1 MPACASGGRCRVRL
15 AAPHPTAEL
24 ESLSA
29 ILSPMREQLLKVEPG
44 APNVIGEA
52 TAGRLEL
59 LPLSVEQYDRMI
71 EEGILPEDTG
81 VELLDGV
88 LVRKD
93 RGDAGGDPMT
103 VGEAHAYVVKQLAY
117 LGLRLD
123 PARVHLQTQQPIVI
137 PGAGEPEPDA
147 AIVVRPITAI
157 GKPPAADVSSV
168 IEVAGTSLE
177 RDRTTKLRHY
187 ARGGI
192 PQYVILNLQD
202 RTAEEYLEPN
212 HTAGTYL
219 RKTVHS
225 VGTLLRLRL
234 VGNEGLELR
243 VGELFPSA

>member
-1 MPACASGGRCRVRL
+1 MGV
-15 AAPHPTAEL
+15 
-24 ESLSA
+24 
-29 ILSPMREQLLKVEPG
+29 QLLKIEPG

-52 TAGRLEL
+52 AAGRLEL
-59 LPLSVEQYDRMI
+59 LPLSVDQYDRMI

-93 RGDAGGDPMT
+93 RGDAGGDPRT

-123 PARVHLQTQQPIVI
+123 PTRADLQTQQPVVI

-147 AIVVRPITAI
+147 AIVALPITSA
-157 GKPPAADVSSV
+157 GKPRAEHVTCV
-168 IEVAGTSLE
+168 VEVAGTSLE

-192 PQYVILNLQD
+192 PQYVILDLHE
-202 RTAEEYLEPN
+202 RTAEEYLDPDS
-212 HTAGTYL
+212 TAGSYVT
-219 RKTVHS
+219 KVTHPTG
-225 VGTLLRLRL
+225 GTLRFR
-234 VGNEGLELR
+234 VAGEEGLS
-243 VGELFPSA
+243 VTVSELFPNP

>member
-1 MPACASGGRCRVRL
+1 MTEP
-15 AAPHPTAEL
+15 
-24 ESLSA
+24 
-29 ILSPMREQLLKVEPG
+29 LLKVEPG

-52 TAGRLEL
+52 AGGRLEL

-103 VGEAHAYVVKQLAY
+103 VGEAHAYVVRQLAY

-123 PARVHLQTQQPIVI
+123 PARLHLQTQQPVVI

-147 AIVVRPITAI
+147 AIVVRPLTAT
-157 GKPPAADVSSV
+157 GKPRAAQISCV

-187 ARGGI
+187 ASGGI
-192 PQYVILNLQD
+192 PQYIILNLAA
-202 RTAEEYLEPN
+202 RTAEEHLDPDPE
-212 HTAGTYL
+212 AGTYAT
-219 RKTVHS
+219 RSVHTADKTLGLQLGKDESIEIHPAK
-225 VGTLLRLRL
+225 LLP
-234 VGNEGLELR
+234 
-243 VGELFPSA
+243 PS

>member
-1 MPACASGGRCRVRL
+1 MA
-15 AAPHPTAEL
+15 
-24 ESLSA
+24 
-29 ILSPMREQLLKVEPG
+29 EQLLRVEPG
-44 APNVIGEA
+44 APNVFGEA

-71 EEGILPEDTG
+71 EEGILAEDTA

-103 VGEAHAYVVKQLAY
+103 VGEAHAYVVRQLAY

-123 PARVHLQTQQPIVI
+123 PARLHLQTQQPVVI

-147 AIVVRPITAI
+147 AIVLRPITAA
-157 GKPPAADVSSV
+157 GKPRAEHVSCV
-168 IEVAGTSLE
+168 IEVAGTSRE

-192 PQYVILNLQD
+192 PQYVILNLHD
-202 RTAEEYLEPN
+202 RTAEEYLQPDPE
-212 HTAGTYL
+212 AGSYG
-219 RKTVHS
+219 RRIAHAA
-225 VGTLLRLRL
+225 GARLRLRL
-234 VGNEGLELR
+234 GGGDGLE
-243 VGELFPSA
+243 VAVAELFPGA

>member
-1 MPACASGGRCRVRL
+1 MA
-15 AAPHPTAEL
+15 
-24 ESLSA
+24 
-29 ILSPMREQLLKVEPG
+29 EQLLKVEPG
-44 APNVIGEA
+44 APNVFGEA
-52 TAGRLEL
+52 AAGRLEL

-103 VGEAHAYVVKQLAY
+103 VGEAHAYVVRQLAY

-123 PARVHLQTQQPIVI
+123 PARLHLQTQQPVVI

-147 AIVVRPITAI
+147 AIVLRPITGT
-157 GKPPAADVSSV
+157 GKPRAEDVSCV

-192 PQYVILNLQD
+192 PQYVILDLHD
-202 RTAEEYLEPN
+202 RTAEEYLDADVE
-212 HTAGTYL
+212 AGTYAT
-219 RKTVHS
+219 RIVHQ
-225 VGTLLRLRL
+225 GGAHIRLHLAGGERL
-234 VGNEGLELR
+234 EIAV
-243 VGELFPSA
+243 A

>member
-1 MPACASGGRCRVRL
+1 MLDA
-15 AAPHPTAEL
+15 
-24 ESLSA
+24 
-29 ILSPMREQLLKVEPG
+29 MREPLLKVEPG
-44 APNVIGEA
+44 APNVFGEA
-52 TAGRLEL
+52 AAGGLEL
-59 LPLSVEQYDRMI
+59 LALSVEQYDRMI

-123 PARVHLQTQQPIVI
+123 PARVHLQTQQPVVI

-147 AIVVRPITAI
+147 AIILRPITAT
-157 GKPPAADVSSV
+157 GKSRAEHVSSV
-168 IEVAGTSLE
+168 IEVAGTSLG

-192 PQYVILNLQD
+192 PQYVILNLAE
-202 RTAEEYLEPN
+202 RTAEEYLEPD
-212 HTAGTYL
+212 
-219 RKTVHS
+219 S
-225 VGTLLRLRL
+225 EVGSYSTRIIHPSGATLRLRL
-234 VGNEGLELR
+234 AGEDALEVSLR
-243 VGELFPSA
+243 ELFPRR

>member
-1 MPACASGGRCRVRL
+1 MG
-15 AAPHPTAEL
+15 
-24 ESLSA
+24 
-29 ILSPMREQLLKVEPG
+29 EQLLRVEPG
-44 APNVIGEA
+44 APNVFGEA
-52 TAGRLEL
+52 AAGRLEL

-123 PARVHLQTQQPIVI
+123 PARLHLQTQQPVVI
-137 PGAGEPEPDA
+137 PDAGEPEPDA
-147 AIVVRPITAI
+147 AIVLRPITAT
-157 GKPPAADVSSV
+157 GKPRAADVSCV

-192 PQYVILNLQD
+192 PQYVILDLRE
-202 RTAEEYLEPN
+202 RTAEEYLLPDPE
-212 HTAGTYL
+212 TGTYAT
-219 RKTVHS
+219 RTVHPA
-225 VGTLLRLRL
+225 GARIRLHL
-234 VGNEGLELR
+234 AGGEGLE
-243 VGELFPSA
+243 VAIAELFPVA